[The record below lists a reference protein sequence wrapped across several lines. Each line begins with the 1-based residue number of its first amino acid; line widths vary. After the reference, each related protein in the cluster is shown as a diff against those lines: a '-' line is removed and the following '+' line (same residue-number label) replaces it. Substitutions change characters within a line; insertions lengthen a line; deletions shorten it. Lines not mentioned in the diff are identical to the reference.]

1 MDESRSQT
9 RFRVLTLKSFPFL
22 PTVPLLLFSGAAHAQ
37 QAPLPPVPP
46 PPSEAATDPKDRA
59 KPMQMDPNMPGM
71 NHVNEQHGMS
81 MSGKR
86 SGMLSTIDLLAP
98 MNQEGSGTSWLP
110 SSTPMYG
117 RMYMRGGNMY
127 MVHGAITPRYVN
139 VPTQRGQQDF
149 SAPNWVMGM
158 YGHSISPTQQL
169 GIRVMSSLDYI
180 TNGND
185 GYPLLFQSGE
195 SYRGKRLVDR
205 QHPHDLFSELAVS
218 YSQIVGRNTSAFAYL
233 GYPGEPALG
242 PPTFMHRLIALDYP
256 DSPLGHHWTDSTHIA
271 FGVGTVGINFS
282 GKLKAEGSIFTGRE
296 PDERRYDFD
305 RPRFD
310 SQSGRLSW
318 NPNARNAFQV
328 SYGYLKEP
336 ETLEPGVN
344 QNRSTASWLYNRPLG
359 PDSNFTTTLTYGRN
373 HLSSSGNSDA
383 YLAEAH
389 YQFGADS
396 VFTRLENVQKTGDEL
411 DLSEDLHNRKFT
423 VGAYTVGYLHDLSH
437 NKGIDV
443 GVGGTVTVNTK
454 PSDLDA
460 AYGKGSPVSFQIMF
474 RLRPS
479 RMGDMSGMSGM
490 TGMGTMPGM
499 SNGSSMPGMNQMNHQ
514 QQGTVHPAPVHQHP

>member
-1 MDESRSQT
+1 MKI
-9 RFRVLTLKSFPFL
+9 L
-22 PTVPLLLFSGAAHAQ
+22 TVPCSVIVPLMLSLLTQRAHAQ
-37 QAPLPPVPP
+37 QTPPTAPP
-46 PPSEAATDPKDRA
+46 PPPEAATDSKDRA

-71 NHVNEQHGMS
+71 KHGKGQQGMKDMGGMHGMDMS
-81 MSGKR
+81 MGK
-86 SGMLSTIDLLAP
+86 MLSTVDLLAP

-139 VPTQRGQQDF
+139 VPTERGQKDF

-158 YGHSISPTQQL
+158 YGHALSPTQQL
-169 GIRVMSSLDYI
+169 GVRAMLSLDYI

-205 QHPHDLFSELAVS
+205 QHPHDLFSELAVA
-218 YSQIVGRNTSAFAYL
+218 YSQKVSSRTSAFAYV

-256 DSPLGHHWTDSTHIA
+256 DSPLGHHWTDATHIS
-271 FGVGTVGINFS
+271 FGVGTVGVNFG
-282 GKLKAEGSIFTGRE
+282 GKFKAEGSVFTGRE

-318 NPNARNAFQV
+318 NPDARNAFQV
-328 SYGYLKEP
+328 SYGFIKEP

-344 QNRSTASWLYNRPLG
+344 QNRTTASWLYNRPLG
-359 PDSNFTTTLTYGRN
+359 ADRNFTTSLVWGRN
-373 HLSSSGNSDA
+373 HLSSSGSTDA
-383 YLAEAH
+383 YLAEAV
-389 YQFGADS
+389 YQSGRDS
-396 VFTRLENVQKTGDEL
+396 VFTRLETVKKTGEEL
-411 DLSEDLHNRKFT
+411 NLAESDHDRKFN
-423 VGAYTVGYLHDLSH
+423 VGAYTVGYLRDISH

-443 GVGGTVTVNTK
+443 GVGGTITVNTK
-454 PSDLDA
+454 PSALDPY
-460 AYGKGSPVSFQIMF
+460 YGSGNPVSFQIMF

-479 RMGDMSGMSGM
+479 KMGDMSGMSGM
-490 TGMGTMPGM
+490 GTMPGM
-499 SNGSSMPGMNQMNHQ
+499 GAGGNQGQHQGHTMP
-514 QQGTVHPAPVHQHP
+514 